1 MPAVM
6 PAVASSASTR
16 GRGKRKWMLISGII
30 IILFMGSLKEQQF
43 TSEWIQQ
50 QQLHAESISM
60 SNNTVTV
67 STTSNRTKKRRIP
80 KRSPRRVYWCGYGNL
95 FVPSEGGRSLAE
107 QLFPEVEV
115 VHIDKKDSD
124 TILKNTTKNDVL
136 LYGSGDK
143 HTASRFQGTIV
154 ILNGESHQWWK
165 KELADVYKPLVF
177 PVAEVD
183 LLLDDQSEGWGRP
196 KKGAIRTAAAV
207 AAGSNNN
214 NTGINGDATDVKIYF
229 MSMHFATLG
238 KDWQERVLRQSNNP
252 KPRGLYDT
260 KPYFLLYLQSN
271 CARHREKAFGDL
283 SKLFNETQQTNE
295 QQVVHQRKVHYG
307 QKCAGRSYTNAS
319 NVERAPASKRDYKW
333 VENYKLFQQY
343 RFGLVMENLSK
354 RGYMTEKII
363 NAFLG
368 GTIPIYY
375 GSKPDVLEVFH
386 PQAFVY
392 WDIDNP
398 QPAMERIRYLETNQT
413 AYDEVLSGPILKDG
427 DETIRKYFSWNDDLG
442 NGAIKW
448 FIRDRIG
455 YG

>member
-1 MPAVM
+1 
-6 PAVASSASTR
+6 
-16 GRGKRKWMLISGII
+16 MLLSGII
-30 IILFMGSLKEQQF
+30 IILFMGSSVEQQF

-50 QQLHAESISM
+50 QLLVGESISV
-60 SNNTVTV
+60 SNNTFVVV
-67 STTSNRTKKRRIP
+67 STSNRTKKRRIP
-80 KRSPRRVYWCGYGNL
+80 KRSPRRVYWCGFGNL

-143 HTASRFQGTIV
+143 HTASRFPGTIV
-154 ILNGESHQWWK
+154 ILNGESRQWWE
-165 KELADVYKPLVF
+165 KELADVNKSLVF

-183 LLLDDQSEGWGRP
+183 LLLDDQPESR
-196 KKGAIRTAAAV
+196 
-207 AAGSNNN
+207 NNN

-283 SKLFNETQQTNE
+283 SKLFNEQQTNE
-295 QQVVHQRKVHYG
+295 QQVHQRKVHYG

-319 NVERAPASKRDYKW
+319 NVERAPSSKGDYKW
-333 VENYKLFQQY
+333 TENYKLFQQY
-343 RFGLVMENLSK
+343 RFGLVMENTSK